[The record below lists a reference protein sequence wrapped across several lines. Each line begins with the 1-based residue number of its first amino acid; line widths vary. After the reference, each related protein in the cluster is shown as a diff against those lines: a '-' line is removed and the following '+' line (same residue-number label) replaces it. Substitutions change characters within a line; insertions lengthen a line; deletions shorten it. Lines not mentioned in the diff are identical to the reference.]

1 MSPGGRPGAR
11 AGEEGAGWTGS
22 AGLCSAY
29 KQAPPAPH
37 TLAVVPA
44 LHAVRPRSGP
54 CVSGSVFSS
63 LSPHFLDHD
72 HPLHGGAGFRGL
84 GSSSPTL
91 LPALCSSSGGPLAAS
106 GQSFSGVSP
115 KLTFRP
121 TPPSSPT
128 FQLPPAL
135 GGPSRKPCR
144 CLRLGTSPAELATFP
159 CVLPPPPKSL
169 PLLSSLLFW

>member
-1 MSPGGRPGAR
+1 MGRSGDCPVGREPQDRGGSEPGRSARGGGRAGWALQAFAPPTSRLPAPSLWSPLCTLSASALMSP
-11 AGEEGAGWTGS
+11 
-22 AGLCSAY
+22 C
-29 KQAPPAPH
+29 
-37 TLAVVPA
+37 
-44 LHAVRPRSGP
+44 PRSSL

-63 LSPHFLDHD
+63 LSPHFPD
-72 HPLHGGAGFRGL
+72 HPLHGGVDFRGL
-84 GSSSPTL
+84 GSSSPAP
-91 LPALCSSSGGPLAAS
+91 LPSSPLRQAAWQR
-106 GQSFSGVSP
+106 GSP

-159 CVLPPPPKSL
+159 CVLPPTP
-169 PLLSSLLFW
+169 